1 MGDLRDSEA
10 SQVVGVPNIKEADG
24 FVKQTFQDARKF
36 YE

>member
-10 SQVVGVPNIKEADG
+10 SQVVCVPNIKEADG
-24 FVKQTFQDARKF
+24 FVKQTFQDVGKI

>member
-10 SQVVGVPNIKEADG
+10 SQVVCVPNIKESDG
-24 FVKQTFQDARKF
+24 FVKQTFQDVRKF